1 MYTSCVLP
9 YCAVWSTN
17 HAVPFCHMTHY
28 ITVLVA
34 ITVWKTNSQ
43 EIFPNAAGAL
53 KKHVTCAPWEVYTFG
68 HRYTCIS
75 SVHYLK
81 SGYVV
86 QLHVIAF

>member
-9 YCAVWSTN
+9 YCAVWSTY
-17 HAVPFCHMTHY
+17 HAVPICHMTHY

-53 KKHVTCAPWEVYTFG
+53 KNTSPVLFG
-68 HRYTCIS
+68 KCTHLAIGTPVFQVCI
-75 SVHYLK
+75 
-81 SGYVV
+81 
-86 QLHVIAF
+86 I